1 MEEYKQPQNNDP
13 LINETESGDPR
24 FLLKLRSRKVGI
36 APDRNCIVVDISD
49 GIIINVRNIAMAVD
63 TMVKVISGT
72 RILKI
77 KKNKM
82 SNHQLNRAA
91 IEIEKI
97 HRNDFTYM

>member
-1 MEEYKQPQNNDP
+1 MTVATTLSITYRLAGHKITKIIKAQVPPNVMEEYKQPQNNDP

-72 RILKI
+72 RI
-77 KKNKM
+77 M
-82 SNHQLNRAA
+82 
-91 IEIEKI
+91 
-97 HRNDFTYM
+97 